1 MSVSYSEA
9 GAYVPTFSRF
19 RIPLRRRLPHE
30 PSSRP
35 PCRPSP
41 GAVEAGGH
49 GGARNKRKGKPQ
61 VEKRA
66 AKRGERSESYSCDT
80 ILDMLHIF
88 ICMECTFFAH
98 SHALLFR
105 SRVFS
110 RALGCGARRGPAC
123 TLRSKIGPRPGS
135 VASALGVQSRGE
147 LALFVGSLSAK
158 PDLSKTMETHTKY
171 VNHGRFSHVLLCIT
185 ARTSR
190 AATLQQPPRFKL
202 FPLWQQRL
210 MLLRV
215 CACVSVGA
223 IGPTR
228 VYYRMLGTRNTNISR
243 TAMQFQLYIF
253 ICFALLSAAGV
264 SASHRPPSPSFCSSH
279 GTTAAALQGLPLVT
293 ATDGACLYLYYM
305 FVRMCAILRNPHFP
319 EGRQSTSTTGLR
331 QFLASTSP
339 FERTQFPGY
348 LGC

>member
-49 GGARNKRKGKPQ
+49 GGGRNKRKGKPQ

-123 TLRSKIGPRPGS
+123 THGASFGPWPCS
-135 VASALGVQSRGE
+135 VARALGVQSHSSWQVITGMHSASPS
-147 LALFVGSLSAK
+147 LAGQWKLHNVLFYL
-158 PDLSKTMETHTKY
+158 LLL
-171 VNHGRFSHVLLCIT
+171 FHVLIT
-185 ARTSR
+185 TCL
-190 AATLQQPPRFKL
+190 TLSSS
-202 FPLWQQRL
+202 
-210 MLLRV
+210 LL
-215 CACVSVGA
+215 G
-223 IGPTR
+223 G
-228 VYYRMLGTRNTNISR
+228 
-243 TAMQFQLYIF
+243 
-253 ICFALLSAAGV
+253 
-264 SASHRPPSPSFCSSH
+264 SH
-279 GTTAAALQGLPLVT
+279 GTTAIAYQARLLLRRPRTVHPCVCVFVLVF
-293 ATDGACLYLYYM
+293 C
-305 FVRMCAILRNPHFP
+305 
-319 EGRQSTSTTGLR
+319 
-331 QFLASTSP
+331 
-339 FERTQFPGY
+339 
-348 LGC
+348 